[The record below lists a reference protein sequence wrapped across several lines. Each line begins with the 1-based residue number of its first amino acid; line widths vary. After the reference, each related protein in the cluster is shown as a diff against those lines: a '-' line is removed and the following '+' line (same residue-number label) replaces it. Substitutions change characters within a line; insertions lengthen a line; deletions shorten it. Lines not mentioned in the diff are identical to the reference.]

1 MKARINSNEY
11 EVNSHYIDTM
21 NQKLILNIVFD
32 GSFTIENLYKDLE
45 TTKDV
50 TIFNTN
56 DNSEE
61 EILAT
66 YVGYN
71 KLQSLELQTEAMMA
85 SSTAQKNLYI
95 VLERVDLQKVVDTN
109 SQAITDL
116 KNTVASLQQKVAS
129 LQQSVTVLNN
139 QANTTTTVPA
149 EGSDSN

>member
-85 SSTAQKNLYI
+85 SGTAQKNLYI

-116 KNTVASLQQKVAS
+116 KNTVASLQQKVTS

-139 QANTTTTVPA
+139 QVNTTTTVPT